1 MGQLKVMIVEDH
13 PLMQMGIKRTLEKFD
28 DIRVVGEA
36 STAKRAME
44 IVDYA
49 KPDVI
54 IMDVKLPDSDGI
66 TTMKNIRMHY
76 KNAKVLMFSG
86 FDDEYYV
93 VRALES
99 GASGY
104 LLKNVGGTELVDAVR
119 QAADGLNPISPQLTG
134 KVIPM
139 ARQNTKVS
147 DRLTPR
153 EKEVWKLL
161 SNGASNAEI
170 SKNLFVSESTVK
182 FHIRNIFHKLGVKN
196 RVEAAKAA
204 YRSTV
209 A

>member
-36 STAKRAME
+36 STGKRAME

-66 TTMKNIRMHY
+66 TTMKNIRMRN

-99 GASGY
+99 GANGY
-104 LLKNVGGTELVDAVR
+104 LLKNVGGTDLV
-119 QAADGLNPISPQLTG
+119 
-134 KVIPM
+134 
-139 ARQNTKVS
+139 
-147 DRLTPR
+147 
-153 EKEVWKLL
+153 
-161 SNGASNAEI
+161 
-170 SKNLFVSESTVK
+170 
-182 FHIRNIFHKLGVKN
+182 
-196 RVEAAKAA
+196 
-204 YRSTV
+204 
-209 A
+209 